1 MYVMQ
6 LWSMDTDCPAW
17 ETEQARRKMHMT
29 NLLCSLILFNERQEG
44 FFIGLFESAE
54 KAQQVAE
61 HYLSALPGFRDYP
74 CTYEIIEKLVVGTIG
89 QSQKVYMIW
98 SWDEDAEGDETD
110 VWSSACYAD
119 LSEAQRAIDTAKRR
133 MNKQEWS
140 LDTYRVG
147 QRHWTEGFAR
157 VSSSE

>member
-1 MYVMQ
+1 
-6 LWSMDTDCPAW
+6 
-17 ETEQARRKMHMT
+17 MT
-29 NLLCSLILFNERQEG
+29 NLLYSLMLFNERQEE
-44 FFIGLFESAE
+44 FFIGLFESTE
-54 KAQQVAE
+54 KARQVAE

-74 CTYEIIEKLVVGTIG
+74 CTYEITEKLVVGTIG

-98 SWDEDAEGDETD
+98 GWDEDAEGDETD

-119 LSEAQRAIDTAKRR
+119 FEEAQRAMGEAQQQMSR
-133 MNKQEWS
+133 QEWS

-157 VSSSE
+157 ASSE